1 MGYSR
6 QLGFEAVL
14 HQPVLG
20 DLSAGEG
27 VTYVVGLRG
36 KVSRFYGY
44 IVAEQDQDQDPE
56 EVQHFPVL

>member
-1 MGYSR
+1 MGYSH
-6 QLGFEAVL
+6 QLGIEAVL

-27 VTYVVGLRG
+27 VTYVVALRG

-44 IVAEQDQDQDPE
+44 VVAAQDQDPE